1 MLKNFLF
8 LYKPIKSV
16 ISISESKIFKNKKID
31 LTDNELAYLENCYQI
46 LLIFVKTTIKLQAEV
61 YPTAYYIIPEIF
73 TIYFKLEKLKEK
85 FSFVSFL
92 Y

>member
-31 LTDNELAYLENCYQI
+31 LTDNELAYLENCY
-46 LLIFVKTTIKLQAEV
+46 
-61 YPTAYYIIPEIF
+61 
-73 TIYFKLEKLKEK
+73 
-85 FSFVSFL
+85 
-92 Y
+92 